1 MRGCAIMTLATGAS
15 ARLLV
20 TGARMSG
27 TDNRNG
33 VSVALVTGK
42 EVSGS
47 GWRNR
52 TLIELFLR
60 EEV

>member
-1 MRGCAIMTLATGAS
+1 MTLATGAS